1 VSPKLLKKK
10 SGLIG
15 DYSSSASGGTS
26 GLKPFG
32 QACWLLG
39 PLLQPKKV
47 QTDSSPLQRTDETR
61 NGTICLV
68 PSVGSS
74 NVQSRELNALGAAA
88 AAAHDDKLVA
98 TGKSVTLLLIPPLHG
113 VDGHAHVPR
122 EF

>member
-1 VSPKLLKKK
+1 M
-10 SGLIG
+10 
-15 DYSSSASGGTS
+15 
-26 GLKPFG
+26 
-32 QACWLLG
+32 LG

-61 NGTICLV
+61 NGTICFV

-74 NVQSRELNALGAAA
+74 NVQSRELNALGAAAA

>member
-1 VSPKLLKKK
+1 M
-10 SGLIG
+10 
-15 DYSSSASGGTS
+15 
-26 GLKPFG
+26 KPFG

-74 NVQSRELNALGAAA
+74 NVQSRELNALSTAA